1 MATQVFQSLLM
12 WVRSNLSLWMM
23 VIKCIVVK
31 FMPTFN
37 FRLQGPSVQP
47 ILKTSSLFYRTFTE
61 STQDHQYLAWEF
73 LWEGKAFLITVKPP
87 VSNHPKCE
95 ELVAAY
101 RRLCLRESNHRG
113 SLPRRSP
120 NPTPFLERMY
130 CMRFLGYNTSNNKLK
145 VIDCGW
151 QWLKVKTLLLQSC
164 AFHKF
169 YMTDSQNACDQIT
182 GDRSS
187 KRVCSYG
194 VLCIPFIF
202 SGSPSK
208 CNNNLEI
215 RIGGS
220 SCHPQ

>member
-95 ELVAAY
+95 ALVAAY

-113 SLPRRSP
+113 SLPTRSP

-130 CMRFLGYNTSNNKLK
+130 CMRFLGYNTSNNKRLLIAGNNDWRSK
-145 VIDCGW
+145 SSCSSAVLFISFTWQIAKMRVIRLRVIEAPNVC
-151 QWLKVKTLLLQSC
+151 VHMAFC
-164 AFHKF
+164 AFHSF
-169 YMTDSQNACDQIT
+169 LVEVQVNVIT
-182 GDRSS
+182 TWRSGLGAPL
-187 KRVCSYG
+187 VTH
-194 VLCIPFIF
+194 
-202 SGSPSK
+202 
-208 CNNNLEI
+208 NN
-215 RIGGS
+215 
-220 SCHPQ
+220 